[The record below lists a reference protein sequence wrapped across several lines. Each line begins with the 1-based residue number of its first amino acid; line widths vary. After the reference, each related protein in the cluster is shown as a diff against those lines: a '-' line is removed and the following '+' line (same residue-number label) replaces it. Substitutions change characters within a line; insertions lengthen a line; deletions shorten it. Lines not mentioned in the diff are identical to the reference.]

1 MSNDTHSMFNDTQS
15 KPFPQERQ
23 SHWQVFPYP
32 VGGVTVNENP
42 PAFVWLPLPEDTDHN
57 VAYTVTV
64 EHADG
69 TPLLSETVYGVLWS
83 VSCSDGSQTNAGGF
97 S

>member
-1 MSNDTHSMFNDTQS
+1 MSNVTHDLFNDTQT
-15 KPFPQERQ
+15 KMFPQERQ

-32 VGGVTVNENP
+32 VGGVTVYENP
-42 PAFVWLPLPEDTDHN
+42 PAFVWLPLPDDTDHT
-57 VAYTVTV
+57 VPYTVAV

-69 TPLLSETVYGVLWS
+69 TP
-83 VSCSDGSQTNAGGF
+83 F